1 MQGRRWL
8 LVRDGAVSSQNRAPT
23 PTTGCPRLP
32 SSSTIP
38 SIGCVCIA
46 PHRISP
52 ETLEE
57 EVAKGEGAPDPQN
70 TTLIGRDRPMLQA
83 TTHPRLPSP
92 RSPIPLCDAP
102 SSIYPPLPKNLGAGL
117 GWGSPRSSV
126 PWPAA
131 PPHQARPAPS
141 PCLGTPPSSQQLE
154 PTATG
159 RSGSPTKRVATM
171 ACTRAMGR
179 RGGGRGEAVEE

>member
-1 MQGRRWL
+1 MTLARWSS
-8 LVRDGAVSSQNRAPT
+8 GAAVNSQ
-23 PTTGCPRLP
+23 P
-32 SSSTIP
+32 S
-38 SIGCVCIA
+38 A
-46 PHRISP
+46 AD
-52 ETLEE
+52 EEE

-70 TTLIGRDRPMLQA
+70 TTIVGRARPMLQA

-179 RGGGRGEAVEE
+179 RGGGRGGPVEE